1 METERSYRHQ
11 LYIFLAKRMS
21 NTIRFIIERQDREW
35 ARQSKKH
42 GYTKKEAQQ
51 GMVYPAIADRIYKGK

>member
-1 METERSYRHQ
+1 
-11 LYIFLAKRMS
+11 MS